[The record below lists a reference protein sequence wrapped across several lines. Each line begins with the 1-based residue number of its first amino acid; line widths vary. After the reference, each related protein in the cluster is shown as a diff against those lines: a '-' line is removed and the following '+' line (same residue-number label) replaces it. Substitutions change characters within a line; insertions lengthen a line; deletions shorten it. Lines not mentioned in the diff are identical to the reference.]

1 MEIYVEKDEKY
12 MEHIVNRMGYVWNM
26 GISSIYIYIN
36 IIPSSYPPVSSKVAG
51 WEIPEIDE
59 GLVRWENHPTKY
71 FPAGV

>member
-1 MEIYVEKDEKY
+1 M
-12 MEHIVNRMGYVWNM
+12 
-26 GISSIYIYIN
+26 YIN